1 MSSSQIH
8 KIGLIGLGEISS
20 YFVGGIALNKRTKL
34 VAVCRKQK
42 KPEDNEKY
50 KAYRYYTEWKKLVED
65 PEVNCIII
73 ATPPDSHPEITA
85 HALKL
90 KKRVIVEKP
99 FSIVFEDAIKC
110 SDLAKKYN
118 THLYFAYHA
127 AFNPLTLQAKQ
138 QISKLLSLGD
148 KITTFTIIFKEDV
161 RNYHGA
167 NSWIFDPKIAG
178 GGCLIDSGV
187 NAISAVYNIGV
198 GFVIP
203 TSVQLGF
210 DPNYKVEISAQVNWR
225 SPDSSIKGQLIQEW
239 LYTGTEKREF
249 VVNFVSGNSI
259 SFDYATGFVISMIN
273 GKEERQDVK
282 LRAEGDHLPSPMA
295 YEYRNVIDDAVIA
308 FDRKE
313 VIDPIGVQPF
323 ESIMLCY
330 DLWKKN
336 NKSSKL

>member
-1 MSSSQIH
+1 MSQNY

-20 YFVGGIALNKRTKL
+20 YFVGGIELNKRTKL

-42 KPEDNEKY
+42 KPEDTEKY
-50 KAYRYYTEWKKLVED
+50 KSYRYYTEWKKLVED
-65 PEVNCIII
+65 SEVNCIII

-99 FSIVFEDAIKC
+99 FSILFEDAIKC
-110 SDLAKKYN
+110 VDLAKKYN

-127 AFNPLTLQAKQ
+127 AFNPLTLHAKQ
-138 QISKLLSLGD
+138 QIAKLLSIGD
-148 KITTFTIIFKEDV
+148 KISTFKVVSREDV

-167 NSWIFDPKIAG
+167 NSWIFEPKIAG

-187 NAISAVYNIGV
+187 NAISVVFNIGV

-210 DPNYKVEISAQVNWR
+210 DPNYKVEISANINWR

-239 LYTGTEKREF
+239 LYTGPEKRDVE
-249 VVNFVSGNSI
+249 VNFISGNSI
-259 SFDYATGFVISMIN
+259 SFDYATGFVVSLIN
-273 GKEERQDVK
+273 GKEEKQQVK
-282 LRAEGDHLPSPMA
+282 LRSEGDHLPSPMA
-295 YEYRNVIDDAVIA
+295 HEYNNIIDDAVKA

-313 VIDPIGVQPF
+313 VIDPIGVRPF

-330 DLWKKN
+330 ELWNK